1 MKPVYNP
8 YAIERPHAT
17 PSMLQRQG
25 SFRGFSQLPGAS
37 PFKRQLS
44 LRISELPSNLERQ
57 RSLSL
62 EGNDIRLPP
71 SSMKSQ
77 GSFPDRHSCV
87 VHCSNPFRSLVVS
100 PIPELSAVADKGA
113 SDPVSAMCQQLSQ
126 GLSLLSSED
135 FIENKDPGTC

>member
-1 MKPVYNP
+1 MLLISDPPPIKPVYNP

-62 EGNDIRLPP
+62 EANDIRLPP
-71 SSMKSQ
+71 TTKSQ
-77 GSFPDRHSCV
+77 GNS
-87 VHCSNPFRSLVVS
+87 SNR
-100 PIPELSAVADKGA
+100 
-113 SDPVSAMCQQLSQ
+113 
-126 GLSLLSSED
+126 SSEWVVLRA
-135 FIENKDPGTC
+135 